1 MSEDKTKDMR
11 IVTDKAPKVDVES
24 ILTTEEITA
33 IGDFIHH
40 YPHARAASLDSLKI
54 VQKRNGWVDDA
65 QVNAIA
71 NLLDI
76 PVTDLDGVATF
87 FNRIYRQPVGRHVI
101 LICDSI
107 ACYLTGYEALSIELR
122 AQLGIDYGQTTADGR
137 FTILP
142 ICCLGNCDKGP
153 AVLIDEDTYGPVHPT
168 EVAQL
173 LELYA

>member
-1 MSEDKTKDMR
+1 MIK
-11 IVTDKAPKVDVES
+11 IVSDKAPKVDVES
-24 ILTTEEITA
+24 ILTTLEIAA
-33 IGDFIHH
+33 INEFVHH

-71 NLLDI
+71 NMLDI
-76 PVTDLDGVATF
+76 PVTDIDGVATF

-101 LICDSI
+101 LICDSV
-107 ACYLTGYEALSIELR
+107 ACYLTGYEALSAAFK
-122 AQLGIDYGQTTADGR
+122 AQLGIGVGQTTSDGR
-137 FTILP
+137 VTLLP

-153 AVLIDEDTYGPVHPT
+153 AVLIDEDTYGPIQPD

>member
-1 MSEDKTKDMR
+1 MK
-11 IVTDKAPKVDVES
+11 IVTDKAPKVDVAS
-24 ILTTEEITA
+24 ILTAAEITA
-33 IGDFIHH
+33 IHEFMHH
-40 YPHARAASLDSLKI
+40 YPHSRAASLDALKI

-76 PVTDLDGVATF
+76 PVTDIDGVATF

-101 LICDSI
+101 LICDSV
-107 ACYLTGYEALSIELR
+107 ACYLTGYEALSSAFRTE
-122 AQLGIDYGQTTADGR
+122 LGIEYGQTTTDGR

-153 AVLIDEDTYGPVHPT
+153 AVLIDEDTYGPVQPE

>member
-1 MSEDKTKDMR
+1 MK
-11 IVTDKAPKVDVES
+11 IVTDKAPKVDVAS
-24 ILTTEEITA
+24 ILTVAEITA
-33 IGDFIHH
+33 IHEFMHH
-40 YPHARAASLDSLKI
+40 YPHARAASLDALKI
-54 VQKRNGWVDDA
+54 VQKRNGWIDDA

-76 PVTDLDGVATF
+76 PVTDIDGVATF

-101 LICDSI
+101 LICDSV
-107 ACYLTGYEALSIELR
+107 ACYLTGYEALSTAFR
-122 AQLGIDYGQTTADGR
+122 AELGIEYGQTTTDGR

-153 AVLIDEDTYGPVHPT
+153 AVLIDEDTYGPVQPE

>member
-1 MSEDKTKDMR
+1 MK
-11 IVTDKAPKVDVES
+11 IVTDKAPKVDVAS
-24 ILTTEEITA
+24 ILTAAEIAA
-33 IGDFIHH
+33 IHEFMHH

-71 NLLDI
+71 NMLDV
-76 PVTDLDGVATF
+76 PVTDIDGVATF

-101 LICDSI
+101 LICDSV
-107 ACYLTGYEALSIELR
+107 ACYLTGYEALSTAFR
-122 AQLGIDYGQTTADGR
+122 TQLGIEYGQTTTDGR

-153 AVLIDEDTYGPVHPT
+153 AVLIDEDTYGPVQPD

>member
-1 MSEDKTKDMR
+1 MK
-11 IVTDKAPKVDVES
+11 IVTDKAPTVDVAS
-24 ILTTEEITA
+24 ILTPAEIDA
-33 IGDFIHH
+33 IHEFMHH
-40 YPHARAASLDSLKI
+40 YPHARAASLDALKI

-71 NLLDI
+71 NILDI
-76 PVTDLDGVATF
+76 PVTDIDGVATF

-101 LICDSI
+101 LICDSV
-107 ACYLTGYEALSIELR
+107 ACYLTGYEALSNALR
-122 AQLGIDYGQTTADGR
+122 TELGIEYGQTTPDGR

-153 AVLIDEDTYGPVHPT
+153 ALLIDEDTYGPIQPD
-168 EVAQL
+168 EVPQL

>member
-1 MSEDKTKDMR
+1 MKIVSDKM
-11 IVTDKAPKVDVES
+11 PKVDVAS
-24 ILTTEEITA
+24 ILTSEEIAA
-33 IGDFIHH
+33 IHEFMHH
-40 YPHARAASLDSLKI
+40 YPQARAASLDALKI

-71 NLLDI
+71 NILDI
-76 PVTDLDGVATF
+76 PMSDMDGVATF

-101 LICDSI
+101 LICDSV
-107 ACYLTGYEALSIELR
+107 ACYLTGYEALSAELR
-122 AQLGIDYGQTTADGR
+122 SQLGIEYGQTTTDGR
-137 FTILP
+137 FTLLP

-153 AVLIDEDTYGPVHPT
+153 AVLIDEDTYGPVQPS

>member
-1 MSEDKTKDMR
+1 MKIVSDKM
-11 IVTDKAPKVDVES
+11 PKVDVAS
-24 ILTTEEITA
+24 ILTAEEINA
-33 IGDFIHH
+33 IKEFMHH
-40 YPHARAASLDSLKI
+40 YPHARAASLDALKT

-65 QVNAIA
+65 QMNAIA

-76 PVTDLDGVATF
+76 APSDMDGVATF
-87 FNRIYRQPVGRHVI
+87 YNRIYRQPVGRHVI
-101 LICDSI
+101 LICDSV
-107 ACYLTGYEALSIELR
+107 ACYLTGYEALSAEIK

-137 FTILP
+137 FTLLP

-153 AVLIDEDTYGPVHPT
+153 AVLIGEDTYGPVQPD

>member
-1 MSEDKTKDMR
+1 MK
-11 IVTDKAPKVDVES
+11 IVSDKAPTVNVAS
-24 ILTTEEITA
+24 ILTAQEIEA
-33 IGDFIHH
+33 IHEFMHH
-40 YPHARAASLDSLKI
+40 YPQARSASLDALKI

-71 NLLDI
+71 NILDI
-76 PVTDLDGVATF
+76 PVTDIDGVATF

-101 LICDSI
+101 LICDSV
-107 ACYLTGYEALSIELR
+107 ACFLTGYEALSTELR
-122 AQLGIDYGQTTADGR
+122 SQLGIEYGQTTSDGR

-153 AVLIDEDTYGPVHPT
+153 AVLIDEDTYGPVQPD

>member
-1 MSEDKTKDMR
+1 MR
-11 IVTDKAPKVDVES
+11 IVTDKTPSVDVS
-24 ILTTEEITA
+24 KILTAQEIA
-33 IGDFIHH
+33 GIHEYMHH
-40 YPHARAASLDSLKI
+40 YPQSRAASLDALKL

-71 NLLDI
+71 HILQV
-76 PVTDLDGVATF
+76 PVTDIEGVATF
-87 FNRIYRQPVGRHVI
+87 FNRIYRSPVGRHVI

-107 ACYLTGYEALSIELR
+107 ACYLTGYEALAAELKN
-122 AQLGIDYGQTTADGR
+122 QLGIEYGQTTSDGR
-137 FTILP
+137 FTLLP

-153 AVLIDEDTYGPVHPT
+153 AVLIDEDTYGPVQPD

>member
-1 MSEDKTKDMR
+1 MK

-24 ILTTEEITA
+24 ILTSAEITA
-33 IGDFIHH
+33 IHDFIHH

-101 LICDSI
+101 LLCDSVS
-107 ACYLTGYEALSIELR
+107 CYLTGYEALSAELR
-122 AQLGIDYGQTTADGR
+122 AQLGIDYGQTTSDGR

-153 AVLIDEDTYGPVHPT
+153 AVLIDEDTYGPVQPD